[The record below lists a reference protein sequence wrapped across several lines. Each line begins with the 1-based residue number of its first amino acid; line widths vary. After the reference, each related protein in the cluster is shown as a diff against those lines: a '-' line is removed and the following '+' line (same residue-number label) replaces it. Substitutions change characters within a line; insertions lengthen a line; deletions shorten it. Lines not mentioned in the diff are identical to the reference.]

1 MERCK
6 FQRSFVDD
14 MELQEM
20 DGSENN
26 SAAENISRK
35 RRKKTILDTTQRT
48 STFFGFKKVLVFR
61 LTWCSLYPVTV
72 KSESIS
78 LCALSF
84 SRLASRYQNQSVGA
98 TSCQLVGLLGPP
110 DWTTPTSK
118 IFTWGILQYSPW
130 HGRLD
135 GQWWSQTPQEAF
147 GRQTTSGD
155 IVLLLEHTRTRSRGV
170 YILSKMQQSSGTTEA
185 RESGHF

>member
-61 LTWCSLYPVTV
+61 LT
-72 KSESIS
+72 
-78 LCALSF
+78 
-84 SRLASRYQNQSVGA
+84 
-98 TSCQLVGLLGPP
+98 
-110 DWTTPTSK
+110 
-118 IFTWGILQYSPW
+118 
-130 HGRLD
+130 
-135 GQWWSQTPQEAF
+135 
-147 GRQTTSGD
+147 
-155 IVLLLEHTRTRSRGV
+155 
-170 YILSKMQQSSGTTEA
+170 
-185 RESGHF
+185 